1 MAVVPDTKLILS
13 VKKTSDWE
21 TGYDGAFTLENSN
34 QYDVL
39 GWTLEFDFPQ
49 SESFTWFSEGDL
61 ERKKDHVKMIPKEW
75 NNIIKAGETKTLGF
89 GGIKSLPTNLK
100 YNQILPLVGNDPSL
114 DKRGKW
120 SDKSFAP
127 YVDACAYP
135 TPSLVDTYKATGQK
149 WFTLAFITA
158 DANKKASF
166 AGVIPLETQ
175 HMLEQIRQ
183 IRNAGGDVSVSFGGA
198 NGIELAEAINDV
210 DLLVA
215 EYSKVIDLYSLTRI
229 DFDIEGAAVG
239 HAKSVD
245 VRNQAIAKL
254 NKKYKKLQITYCL
267 PVLPIG
273 LTLSGELLARNAK
286 KNNAKIYSW
295 NGMSMDFGDSAAPDP
310 EGRMASYIIMSS
322 ENLRTQ
328 ILSAGIPNPNIGTIP
343 MIGVNDVQSEV
354 FRISDAQKVYEFF
367 KKTPWMVYVGF
378 WSINRDKQ
386 GVNTGANPFDSGIR
400 QNPWDFT
407 NTFQGKIVKELEP
420 SQRPNPPYIPP
431 PQGNPTPLPSYSFP
445 SVDLPKIPEVLATVM
460 VTGKVTAIITPNK
473 VRIRYTRPNGGVSNI
488 AAVQKNHGC
497 QVNDQ
502 LMITLKETK
511 PNAFVKFEKIQVD
524 KLSKPVAKKN
534 ANQFWDDVA
543 AEFLKKIKTVD
554 AEAAICELQIAY
566 AGLGKENQDRLKK
579 MLA

>member
-1 MAVVPDTKLILS
+1 MAVVPDTKLVLS

-21 TGYDGAFTLENSN
+21 TGYDGAFTLENKN
-34 QYDVL
+34 KYDVL
-39 GWTLEFDFPQ
+39 GWTIEFDFPQ
-49 SESFTWFSEGDL
+49 AESFTWFSEGDL

-75 NNIIKAGETKTLGF
+75 NNVIKAGETKTLGF
-89 GGIKSLPTNLK
+89 GGTKAVPTNLK
-100 YNQILPLVGNDPSL
+100 YNQVLPLVGSDPSL
-114 DKRGKW
+114 QKRGQW
-120 SDKSFAP
+120 TNKSFAP
-127 YVDACAYP
+127 YVDACAFP
-135 TPSLVDTYKATGQK
+135 MPSLVDTYTASGQK
-149 WFTLAFITA
+149 FFTMAFITA
-158 DANKKASF
+158 DNNKKASW

-175 HMLEQIRQ
+175 HMLDQIRQ
-183 IRNAGGDVSVSFGGA
+183 IRTAGGDVSVSFGGA

-215 EYSKVIDLYSLTRI
+215 EYSKVIDMYSLNRI

-254 NKKYKKLQITYCL
+254 NQKYPQLQITYCL

-328 ILSAGIPNPNIGTIP
+328 ILSAGIPSPNIGTIP

-354 FRISDAQKVYEFF
+354 FRVSDAQKVYEFF

-407 NTFQGKIVKELEP
+407 NTMQGKIVKELEP
-420 SQRPNPPYIPP
+420 SPRPNPPYIPP
-431 PQGNPTPLPSYSFP
+431 PQGNPTPLPSEPFP
-445 SVDLPKIPEVLATVM
+445 SVEPPKPEVPATVT
-460 VTGKVTAIITPNK
+460 VTGKVTAIVAPNK
-473 VRIRYTRPNGGVSNI
+473 VKIRYTRPNGGISN
-488 AAVQKNHGC
+488 VTVTQKNHGC
-497 QVNDQ
+497 KVDDPI
-502 LMITLKETK
+502 MITLKGEK
-511 PNAFVKFEKIQVD
+511 PNAFVKFEKINVD
-524 KLSKPVAKKN
+524 KPSKPVARKN
-534 ANQFWDDVA
+534 ANQFWDDVV
-543 AEFLKKIKTVD
+543 AEFLEKTKTAD
-554 AEAAICELQIAY
+554 ADAAILDLQSVY
-566 AGLGKENQDRLKK
+566 TGLGPENQDRLKK
-579 MLA
+579 MLP